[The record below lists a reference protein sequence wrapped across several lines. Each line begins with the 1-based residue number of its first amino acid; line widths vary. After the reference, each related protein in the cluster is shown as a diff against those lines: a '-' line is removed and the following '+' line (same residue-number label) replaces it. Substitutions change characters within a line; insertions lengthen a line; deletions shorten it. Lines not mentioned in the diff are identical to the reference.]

1 MAPIVAVRHLPAPF
15 PGVCGLVVDQRYEA
29 LEHALDWVE
38 VHGTEVDRIDPETD
52 SDALRG
58 VPEAQALWNSH
69 GAAALP
75 MVLVDGHVMSRG
87 RFPSPHDLAHALA
100 HRRTS
105 LDPHLLNH
113 LAALAASVAVG
124 APTSVARAREA
135 GRAAGLNDDDLDTI
149 VRVARNAVSINA
161 ANVR

>member
-1 MAPIVAVRHLPAPF
+1 MAPIVAVRHLPAPL

-52 SDALRG
+52 SEALRG
-58 VPEAQALWNSH
+58 VPEAQAVWNSQ

-75 MVLVDGHVMSRG
+75 MVLVDGHVISRG
-87 RFPSPHDLAHALA
+87 RFPSAHDLAHALA

-105 LDPHLLNH
+105 LD
-113 LAALAASVAVG
+113 
-124 APTSVARAREA
+124 APTSVAPAREA
-135 GRAAGLNDDDLDTI
+135 GRAAGLDDEDLATI
-149 VRVARNAVSINA
+149 VRVARNAVSINE
-161 ANVR
+161 ANRR